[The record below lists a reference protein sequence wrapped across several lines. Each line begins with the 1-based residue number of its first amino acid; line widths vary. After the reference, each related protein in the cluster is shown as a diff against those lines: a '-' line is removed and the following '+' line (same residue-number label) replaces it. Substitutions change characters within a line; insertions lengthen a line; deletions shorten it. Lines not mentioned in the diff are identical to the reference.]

1 MTITTIIFDV
11 DDCLYDVGTGFTAH
25 RNTDGAT
32 EFMVDNLHFP
42 SKEAAQQ
49 LRDEYFLKYHSTAK
63 ALVAAEEDGRL
74 PPLPNGVSLQPGE
87 KRFDPNELDK
97 YWATNLDFSMLGGS
111 LDQRSLDTFESLSRS
126 STQIVGFSNGPR
138 LYVERVL
145 KEIGLAQYFEPNKLF
160 GVTDVLPHCKP
171 DKSSFEFVLNKVGAL
186 PEQCIMVEDSMKN
199 IRAAKSLGMKTIL
212 IMGKGRKQQALNK
225 GASLAEATK
234 VGDAPDDK
242 DQAVD
247 AAVETVAEIDT
258 ILKEWMVLSA

>member
-1 MTITTIIFDV
+1 
-11 DDCLYDVGTGFTAH
+11 
-25 RNTDGAT
+25 
-32 EFMVDNLHFP
+32 
-42 SKEAAQQ
+42 
-49 LRDEYFLKYHSTAK
+49 
-63 ALVAAEEDGRL
+63 
-74 PPLPNGVSLQPGE
+74 
-87 KRFDPNELDK
+87 
-97 YWATNLDFSMLGGS
+97 MLGGS

-171 DKSSFEFVLNKVGAL
+171 DKSSFELVLNKVGAL